1 LIDTMRLRWLAREI
15 GLEKLVLKSDKMI
28 GYFISNQDSPYY
40 QSDRFTLVLEFIKLN
55 PNIGKM
61 YQKDET
67 LRMSFS
73 DVRTMKRAVQ
83 LMTAMAKGK
92 LVTSD

>member
-1 LIDTMRLRWLAREI
+1 
-15 GLEKLVLKSDKMI
+15 
-28 GYFISNQDSPYY
+28 
-40 QSDRFTLVLEFIKLN
+40 
-55 PNIGKM
+55 M

-83 LMTAMAKGK
+83 LMTAMAKGEK
-92 LVTSD
+92 VTNDK

>member
-1 LIDTMRLRWLAREI
+1 MRLRGLAREI

-83 LMTAMAKGK
+83 LMTAMAKGEK
-92 LVTSD
+92 VVNDK